1 MDITSIIVAI
11 LSSSLLSSLLAFV
24 FEMIRARRD
33 TKSNS
38 AKADRLILLYVIKAS
53 GKAYLEANEVSAIE
67 LSAFNDTY
75 KCYKD
80 LGGDGYADTIHEK
93 VNNLNVIV

>member
-24 FEMIRARRD
+24 FEMVRSRRD

-38 AKADRLILLYVIKAS
+38 VKADRLILLYVIKAS
-53 GKAYLEANEVSAIE
+53 GKTYIDANKVSAIE
-67 LSAFNDTY
+67 LSAFNETY

-93 VNNLNVIV
+93 VNNLEVVI